1 MRVRHT
7 VATALAGI
15 LLIQSAGLAQA
26 GDPAVRPIPRGQAL
40 QILLSTLQSGTEVR
54 VQLAGGAQ
62 VDGQFVEK
70 CADEVAV
77 LVSGQRRL
85 ILVADVISISRPL
98 RREASASGRSLAMGA
113 AIGAGLL
120 FVAILVARAAAR

>member
-26 GDPAVRPIPRGQAL
+26 RDPAVRPIAREQAL

-70 CADEVAV
+70 SGDEVAV
-77 LVSGQRRL
+77 LVSGQRRP
-85 ILVADVISISRPL
+85 ILMADVISISRPL
-98 RREASASGRSLAMGA
+98 RRGTSASGRSLAMGA